1 MKKSTVV
8 FLIMAFLLIFTGI
21 GMLIYAFTA
30 TDFNIDAIKDRM
42 HAKEIQNIQGDFDS
56 IEVKEALFDIEI
68 RITDKE
74 QSYFEYSKIEGL
86 DINSQLNGNA
96 LEFSFADNRKW
107 YNHIGFIWHNDPHF
121 TLYLSQKDYDALK
134 ISGHSS
140 DVWVSNEVSLKNTD
154 INITSGDVKYY
165 ASTSGNAFI
174 KTISGDI
181 NVEGIN
187 SAVIALEST
196 SGDILVTD
204 CNLTEL
210 RATATSGDIDVG
222 NTEASQEIELSTVS
236 GDVEFWG
243 IDSKK
248 INLNATSGDIEGS
261 VKTPKKFSAEST
273 SGDVY
278 IPNSA
283 SFDSTLNAKTTSGD
297 IRITIGEFVIS
308 RDF

>member
-8 FLIMAFLLIFTGI
+8 FLIMAFSLIFTGI
-21 GMLIYAFTA
+21 GMLVYAFTA

-42 HAKEIQNIQGDFDS
+42 YAKEIQNIQGDFDS
-56 IEVKEALFDIEI
+56 IEVKEAFFDIEI

-74 QSYFEYSKIEGL
+74 QSYFEYSKIEGIE
-86 DINSQLNGNA
+86 INSQLNGKA

-121 TLYLSQKDYDALK
+121 TLYLSQKDYDTLK

-154 INITSGDVKYY
+154 INITSGDIKYY
-165 ASTSGNAFI
+165 ASTSDNAFI

-187 SAVIALEST
+187 SAVIVLEST

-278 IPNSA
+278 IPNST
-283 SFDSTLNAKTTSGD
+283 SSNSTLNAKTTSGD
-297 IRITIGEFVIS
+297 IHITIGEFVIS